1 MDYFSENIDKML
13 EIQTETIQRIIEIQA
28 ENVQKLKDEYRM
40 DKKCGVCYENFISLS
55 FDEYDNIIEDIKL
68 KYGENVA
75 TRFKIGMSPWLCF
88 KNRFICQTCRNNDL
102 CFGCLALITNKKTSK
117 FPDCQKIVMVKCPFC
132 RTEKGIIPI
141 GILYEIKLVYI
152 HKHI

>member
-1 MDYFSENIDKML
+1 MDNLSDNLQNML

-55 FDEYDNIIEDIKL
+55 FNEYDNIIEGIKL

-75 TRFKIGMSPWLCF
+75 TRFQIGMSPWLCF

-102 CFGCLALITNKKTSK
+102 CFGCLALITQK
-117 FPDCQKIVMVKCPFC
+117 FPDCQKLVMAKCPFC
-132 RTEKGIIPI
+132 RTEKE
-141 GILYEIKLVYI
+141 LYQLEL
-152 HKHI
+152 